1 MALWGSKDLVSDI
14 GTIAID
20 VSAKTVS
27 GNSTRFSSDGVSAG
41 DVISVGA
48 GATYGYAVIASV
60 TDNTNATIHSVQ
72 YLVDPHNSES
82 GTDVPAGASI
92 VISQEPVYA
101 MADSEYNAPEL
112 QNGVDRVVYG
122 VSVAEQEETVDD
134 SSQYHP
140 AHAGWVGIQTHV
152 DCHGNFR
159 VKSEVLVA
167 GSMIT
172 ADADDDTVFPDA

>member
-60 TDNTNATIHSVQ
+60 TDNTNATIETANHM
-72 YLVDPHNSES
+72 VDPEA
-82 GTDVPAGASI
+82 DVPASTTY
-92 VISQEPVYA
+92 VISEAPVYT
-101 MADSEYNAPEL
+101 MADSAYNAPEV
-112 QNGVDRVVYG
+112 QDSVDRAVYG